1 MNHIVLKGTP
11 YEIGE
16 QLGKVFKENKTQFLN
31 EVNRFP
37 KSHKEKTEYLIY
49 TYPKSNSSKKSRE
62 KETEYVYIPIKLN
75 NFQLQHGKESIQL
88 LEEYFPEAI
97 LEIIGIT
104 DTLNYNFELFASW
117 MMCMGCCFTLNR
129 NNVVEIRGCTA
140 FSLLCNNKIYYGR
153 NNDLPPL
160 LKKVSHSYNYEP
172 VNKNKFIL
180 NSSSFIN
187 GEEGMNLFGLVVAM
201 TFVMPN
207 QEEIKPGLNS
217 VFLVRYI
224 LENCKT
230 VQQGINALQRLPI
243 ASSCNILLVDKQQ
256 EMVVAECT
264 PDTINLRRP
273 DKNKNL
279 EDFIITVNHF
289 TSKPMQKYDKS
300 NQDTYS
306 SKARYKTAYKALYNM
321 DSENEIEYIKNIL
334 RGKFGF
340 MCQYRNIHFETIWS
354 TIFDNSENIM
364 FLAKGN
370 PRETEYEE
378 DKVFSG

>member
-1 MNHIVLKGTP
+1 
-11 YEIGE
+11 
-16 QLGKVFKENKTQFLN
+16 
-31 EVNRFP
+31 
-37 KSHKEKTEYLIY
+37 
-49 TYPKSNSSKKSRE
+49 
-62 KETEYVYIPIKLN
+62 
-75 NFQLQHGKESIQL
+75 
-88 LEEYFPEAI
+88 
-97 LEIIGIT
+97 
-104 DTLNYNFELFASW
+104 
-117 MMCMGCCFTLNR
+117 
-129 NNVVEIRGCTA
+129 
-140 FSLLCNNKIYYGR
+140 
-153 NNDLPPL
+153 
-160 LKKVSHSYNYEP
+160 
-172 VNKNKFIL
+172 
-180 NSSSFIN
+180 
-187 GEEGMNLFGLVVAM
+187 MNLFGLVVAM

-306 SKARYKTAYKALYNM
+306 SKARYETAYKALYNM